1 MHVGKPQGKTVVMN
15 RKSARAGN
23 RNSSLVLSALLSVA
37 VLVFA
42 QDPTPQPTTSPNLD
56 QQLQTRLELQRAA
69 KQADDAERIK
79 IESRAC
85 AALALRLL
93 GNIEIDKLNW
103 TGAIEHYSES
113 LAILDSADGR
123 FDLALAYMKDQ
134 KFPEAEKQAQFLVE
148 HQPDDYR
155 GWTLLSRIALAQ
167 GHDEKTVE
175 ALSHS
180 LQLRPDLRTAYT
192 LGETLLRLKEKD
204 RADEVFRNILRS
216 AGEHADLH
224 MLIGTAYLNADFIPD
239 AIREFT
245 IGLSLDP
252 NLGAGHTMLGYS
264 YWVLNQYQYNAD
276 SMRELLAAVHQ
287 APNDYYAN
295 YYLGQILSQQKDY
308 ENAAVHLQ
316 VAAKADP
323 ASPDPWL
330 YLGLNSFST
339 GNYESAKSFLEKA
352 TLITGKHEERNGY
365 QILRAY
371 LTLSRVAANQG
382 DVATARSM
390 YLRGLSLKLRAAGT
404 ASPGASTGMV
414 ISLPNSGRGVA
425 SQPLPTIPSNSPPQ
439 QDATNESIPYVKRES
454 IAARE
459 TELRELLASLLNDLG
474 TSEARGGNYQAAL
487 PLFQAAS
494 KWDPKLPLVYRN
506 IGLAA
511 LRLGNFSESLR
522 MLRLAITADA
532 NDGRSRSLFV
542 QSSLEWAR
550 TLDKQGKLSQSAK
563 VLEQASSIAPENT
576 DVHEALVSV
585 YRKLGKPADAR
596 RHAEQLERL
605 KAQSEPTRSQ

>member
-1 MHVGKPQGKTVVMN
+1 MN
-15 RKSARAGN
+15 RKWLRAGN
-23 RNSSLVLSALLSVA
+23 RYGSFALSALLLLG

-42 QDPTPQPTTSPNLD
+42 QDPPPQPPTSPNLD
-56 QQLQTRLELQRAA
+56 EQLQTRLEFQRAA

-93 GNIEIDKLNW
+93 GNIEIDKFNW
-103 TGAIEHYSES
+103 STAIEHYSES

-123 FDLALAYMKDQ
+123 FDLALAYMKGQ
-134 KFPEAEKQAQFLVE
+134 KFSEAEKEAQLLVE
-148 HQPDDYR
+148 HQPDYYR

-167 GHDEKTVE
+167 GHDEKAVE
-175 ALSHS
+175 ALAHS
-180 LQLRPDLRTAYT
+180 LQLHPDLRTAYT
-192 LGETLLRLKEKD
+192 LGETFLRLKEKD
-204 RADEVFRNILRS
+204 RADEVFRSILRS

-276 SMRELLAAVHQ
+276 SMRQFLAAVHQ

-295 YYLGQILSQQKDY
+295 YYLGQLLSQQKDY

-330 YLGLNSFST
+330 HLGLNSFST
-339 GNYESAKSFLEKA
+339 GNYEAAKSFLEKA

-371 LTLSRVAANQG
+371 LALSRAAANQG

-390 YLRGLSLKLRAAGT
+390 YLRGQALKLRAAGT
-404 ASPGASTGMV
+404 ASLGASTGMV
-414 ISLPNSGRGVA
+414 ISLPNSGQRVA
-425 SQPLPTIPSNSPPQ
+425 SQPLPTMPSNSPPQ
-439 QDATNESIPYVKRES
+439 EDAPKENIPYVKRES

-522 MLRLAITADA
+522 MLQLAITADA
-532 NDGRSRSLFV
+532 KDDRSRSLFV
-542 QSSLEWAR
+542 QTSLEWAR
-550 TLDKQGKLSQSAK
+550 TLEKQGKLLQSAK
-563 VLEQASSIAPENT
+563 VLEDASSIAPENT

-585 YRKLGKPADAR
+585 YKKLGKPADAK
-596 RHAEQLERL
+596 RHAEQLKRL

>member
-1 MHVGKPQGKTVVMN
+1 MN
-15 RKSARAGN
+15 RKWPRAGN
-23 RNSSLVLSALLSVA
+23 RYGGLALSALLLIG

-42 QDPTPQPTTSPNLD
+42 QAPPPQPPTSPNLD
-56 QQLQTRLELQRAA
+56 EQLQTRLEFQRAA
-69 KQADDAERIK
+69 KQADDAERIE
-79 IESRAC
+79 IESRVC

-93 GNIEIDKLNW
+93 GNIEIDKFNW
-103 TGAIEHYSES
+103 STAIEHYSES
-113 LAILDSADGR
+113 LAILDSVDGR
-123 FDLALAYMKDQ
+123 FDLALAYMKGQ
-134 KFPEAEKQAQFLVE
+134 KFSEAEKEAQLLVE

-167 GHDEKTVE
+167 GHDEKAVE

-180 LQLRPDLRTAYT
+180 LQLHPDLRTAYT
-192 LGETLLRLKEKD
+192 LGETFLRLKEKD

-224 MLIGTAYLNADFIPD
+224 MLIGTAYLNADSIPD

-276 SMRELLAAVHQ
+276 SMRELLTAVHQ
-287 APNDYYAN
+287 APNDYFAN
-295 YYLGQILSQQKDY
+295 YYLGQLLSQQKDY

-330 YLGLNSFST
+330 HLGLNSFST
-339 GNYESAKSFLEKA
+339 GNYEAAKSFLEKA

-371 LTLSRVAANQG
+371 LALSRVAANQG

-390 YLRGLSLKLRAAGT
+390 YLRGQALKLRAAGT
-404 ASPGASTGMV
+404 ASLGASTGMV
-414 ISLPNSGRGVA
+414 ISLPNSGQRVA
-425 SQPLPTIPSNSPPQ
+425 SQPLPTMPSNSPPQ
-439 QDATNESIPYVKRES
+439 QDATKENIPYVTSES

-459 TELRELLASLLNDLG
+459 TKLRELLASLLNDLG

-494 KWDPKLPLVYRN
+494 RWDPKLPLVYRN
-506 IGLAA
+506 IALAA

-532 NDGRSRSLFV
+532 KDDRSRSLFV
-542 QSSLEWAR
+542 QTSVEWAKN
-550 TLDKQGKLSQSAK
+550 LNQQGKVSQSAN
-563 VLEQASSIAPENT
+563 VLEDASSIAPENT

-585 YRKLGKPADAR
+585 YRKLGKPADAK